1 MDMDTRE
8 EGEEEEEEEEEDEP
22 SEEEFPY
29 EEGKVE
35 GESDEDE
42 DEEEE
47 EAMFYEE
54 QEDQEMEET
63 STRGIERPTEV
74 VLKRSGTETTS
85 QAGAT
90 GSKAPT
96 KTRCVGTDS
105 SEQHVG
111 NEPTQATVA
120 DRRVV

>member
-42 DEEEE
+42 DEE

-90 GSKAPT
+90 GSKAST
-96 KTRCVGTDS
+96 KTRCVGTDN

-111 NEPTQATVA
+111 NEPTQATVT